1 MLFWDYQGPAFSD
14 AKSLREGLKEVMPA
28 KKVFTAALF
37 LSALFLIPRIAF
49 AHAVLIS
56 STPAAN
62 AVVQGQNAAVELRF
76 NSRVDGQRSRLTL
89 VLSDGQTQPL
99 PLDRQGAATSLN
111 SHLTLRPGRYII
123 RWQALSTDGH
133 ITRGEIPFTVR

>member
-1 MLFWDYQGPAFSD
+1 
-14 AKSLREGLKEVMPA
+14 MPA
-28 KKVFTAALF
+28 KRVLTATLL
-37 LSALFLIPRIAF
+37 LSVLFLIPRIAL
-49 AHAVLIS
+49 AHAILVS

-62 AVVQGQNAAVELRF
+62 AVVREDSTAVELRF

-89 VLSDGQTQPL
+89 VLPNGQTQPL
-99 PLDRQGAATSLN
+99 PLEKQTAATTLN
-111 SHLTLRPGRYII
+111 SHLAAKPGSYII